1 MGKHIAK
8 QDPESLKL
16 RRVRDAMV
24 EALPGK
30 VHRVEIGGVD
40 KNALEELNERIEKAC
55 KSYINVFY
63 DSMGDLK
70 TRHEAGKRASL
81 KRYLEPYRH
90 SSDRRYLER
99 HHYAAARRYLIA
111 VFDEVFNDAKDA

>member
-1 MGKHIAK
+1 M
-8 QDPESLKL
+8 
-16 RRVRDAMV
+16 
-24 EALPGK
+24 
-30 VHRVEIGGVD
+30 EIEGVD
-40 KNALEELNERIEKAC
+40 ERVLEELNERIRLAC
-55 KSYINVFY
+55 KSYINVLY

-90 SSDRRYLER
+90 SSARRHLER
-99 HHYAAARRYLIA
+99 HHYASARRYLIA